1 MPQGD
6 AMTLPGDVVLA
17 AVAHAPDAVVI
28 VDAAG
33 TICYWNDGA
42 VRIFGYGPE
51 EMVGST
57 LDAIIPERLR
67 QRHNEDSVRRWPA
80 ARPATAQRSSWPCPP
95 ATRTGGPS
103 RSSSASSC
111 SKQTT
116 ARSATSQR
124 SCATSPSA
132 GRPSRSSGGGSRRSR
147 RAGGHPD
154 MAVPELRTRIAEA
167 LPLDAT
173 AEVHARLEAGTV
185 TARRLVRL

>member
-6 AMTLPGDVVLA
+6 TMMLPGDVVLA
-17 AVAHAPDAVVI
+17 AVANAPDAVVV

-42 VRIFGYGPE
+42 ARIFGYGPE

-67 QRHNEDSVRRWPA
+67 QRHNEGFRAAMARGSIRYGAAELLAVPA
-80 ARPATAQRSSWPCPP
+80 
-95 ATRTGGPS
+95 RTGGPS
-103 RSSSASSC
+103 RSSSVSSC
-111 SKQTT
+111 SKRTT

-132 GRPSRSSGGGSRRSR
+132 RLASMSSGGGSRRFR
-147 RAGGHPD
+147 RAGRPD
-154 MAVPELRTRIAEA
+154 MAI
-167 LPLDAT
+167 PLGT
-173 AEVHARLEAGTV
+173 TMRPRLWAGTA
-185 TARRLVRL
+185 TGRLLVRP